1 MAIALLKA
9 HLTKRDAKV
18 LLTALKKYEKSDN
31 ISETNRYTA
40 QDLIKLITNQTK
52 DILDSK

>member
-18 LLTALKKYEKSDN
+18 LLTALEKYEQSDN

-40 QDLIKLITNQTK
+40 QDLINLITNQTK
-52 DILDSK
+52 DILESK